1 MLRDV
6 WMIQDET
13 LSGGDGE
20 TMRDS
25 RVEVGKEEENKK
37 GASWPRDLQRN
48 GCGRVRRAS
57 EWVSERVES

>member
-25 RVEVGKEEENKK
+25 RVEVGKEEEKRRVLLGHGICSAM
-37 GASWPRDLQRN
+37 GA
-48 GCGRVRRAS
+48 G
-57 EWVSERVES
+57 E